1 MNFYRYIQSYIIILQ
16 QHVSATPVIIIIRMT
31 YNKKASNVQ

>member
-1 MNFYRYIQSYIIILQ
+1 MNFYKYIQSYIIILQ
-16 QHVSATPVIIIIRMT
+16 QRVSVTPMTIFRMT